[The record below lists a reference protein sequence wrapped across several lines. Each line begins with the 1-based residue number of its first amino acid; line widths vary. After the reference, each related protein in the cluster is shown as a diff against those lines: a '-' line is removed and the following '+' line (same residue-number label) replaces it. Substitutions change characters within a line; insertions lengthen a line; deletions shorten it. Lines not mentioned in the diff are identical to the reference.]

1 MTRKLMWSF
10 LAAFALLTI
19 YNVIVVRFNLFP
31 LFNPMLTPLTTLLG
45 FGFALLHASLR
56 WNWRAALTLFVIS
69 FVISLAYESIGVA
82 TGLVYGPYH
91 YTDKLGPKFLG
102 LVPYLIPAAWFMM
115 MYPSLVIAERVS
127 PWPLRQAQGGASGWA
142 RGLSVAAIGGIVMTA
157 WDVTMDPMM
166 VRGGHWI
173 WDVNGAYFGIPLQN
187 YWGWWLTTFSVFLVH
202 WLVTRRNGDPAQ
214 AWTEQSR
221 SFKDDRLAVLAY
233 ILTGLS
239 GILICLDPDIVSE
252 LGGAGLAGF
261 FAMSPWAIMGWMKAR
276 E

>member
-1 MTRKLMWSF
+1 MTRKLMWIF
-10 LAAFALLTI
+10 LAAFALMTT
-19 YNVIVVRFNLFP
+19 YNVVILYFNLVP
-31 LFNPMLTPLTTLLG
+31 LMNPILTPLTTLLG

-69 FVISLAYESIGVA
+69 FVVSLAYESIGVA

-115 MYPSLVIAERVS
+115 MYPSLVIAERIA
-127 PWPLRQAQGGASGWA
+127 PRTSGWA

-157 WDVTMDPMM
+157 WDVMMDPMM

-173 WDVNGAYFGIPLQN
+173 WEVEGAYFGIPLQN
-187 YWGWWLTTFSVFLVH
+187 YWGWWLTTFSVFLVN
-202 WLVTRRNGDPAQ
+202 WLVTRRNGDPARGQ
-214 AWTEQSR
+214 
-221 SFKDDRLAVLAY
+221 DDRLAILAY

-239 GILICLDPDIVSE
+239 GILVCLDPDAIVQ